1 METLDLLRLMAN
13 KGASDLFVT
22 VGAPP
27 SLKVDGQVLPIKT
40 DTLNSDGAK
49 QLCYSLMDE
58 HQRARFES
66 DKDANFAVNP
76 DGLGR
81 FRVNVFQ
88 QQGEVGM
95 VIRRISSHIPTFKEL
110 NLPAPIFEKIA
121 MMRRGLIFFCRRH
134 RYWKKLNAGSGSG
147 ISKPPYPR
155 AYRHGR
161 RSH

>member
-40 DTLNSDGAK
+40 DALNSDGAK

-121 MMRRGLIFFCRRH
+121 MMRRGLIFFVGGTGTGKSSTQAAVLG
-134 RYWKKLNAGSGSG
+134 Y
-147 ISKPPYPR
+147 
-155 AYRHGR
+155 
-161 RSH
+161 